1 MGILDRAIKKG
12 IGSAV
17 GNAVGNA
24 VGRAVAP
31 KVEDAAAKAVT
42 RAADTINQTVSE
54 HMPEQDVAN
63 VQPRSQS
70 SVNSAELNDAM
81 NTLGGLFGSM
91 QGAATNFANEAAK
104 NMKICPACGDAAGA
118 DTKFCPSCG
127 GAMPTETV
135 AQGATCTSCG
145 KENNVG
151 TKFCADCGAK
161 LPSALAEESAA
172 AAKSEAVLARWD
184 AILPQYP
191 KWSFGGT
198 ELSIDE
204 QDYDENGNVIYRF
217 TAEGTNRA
225 ALQQYRALLKQNG
238 FREAGKYPSVDQL
251 YKMVGATCYCMD
263 SSEPFPAED
272 TWLQIHFLIREPS
285 GGFNYTKPE
294 PQVKKG
300 LLDLFK

>member
-1 MGILDRAIKKG
+1 MGLLDKAIKKG

-31 KVEDAAAKAVT
+31 KVEDAAAKAVN
-42 RAADTINQTVSE
+42 RAADSISQTVSE
-54 HMPEQDVAN
+54 HMPERDVAN
-63 VQPRSQS
+63 VQPRNRS
-70 SVNSAELNDAM
+70 SVNNEELNQAM

-104 NMKICPACGDAAGA
+104 NMKICPACGDTAGA

-135 AQGATCTSCG
+135 AQGAICTSCG
-145 KENNVG
+145 KENNIG

-172 AAKSEAVLARWD
+172 AARNDAVMARWD
-184 AILPQYP
+184 AELPQYP
-191 KWSFGGT
+191 KWSFGGKSYS
-198 ELSIDE
+198 LE
-204 QDYDENGNVIYRF
+204 QDDYGEGPVYRF
-217 TAEGTNRA
+217 NVEGTNRA
-225 ALQQYRALLKQNG
+225 ALQQYRDLLKQNG
-238 FREAGKYPSVDQL
+238 FREAGQYPTIDRL
-251 YKMVGATCYCMD
+251 FKMVGSTCYCVD
-263 SSEPFPAED
+263 SSEPFPSEEG
-272 TWLQIHFLIREPS
+272 WLQLYFLIREPS

-294 PQVKKG
+294 PQAKKS
-300 LLDLFK
+300 LFDLFK